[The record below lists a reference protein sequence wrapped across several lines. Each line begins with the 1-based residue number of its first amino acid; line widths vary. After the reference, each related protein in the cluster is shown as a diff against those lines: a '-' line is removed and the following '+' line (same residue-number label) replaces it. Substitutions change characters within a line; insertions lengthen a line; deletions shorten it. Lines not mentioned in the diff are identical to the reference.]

1 MDAGLKKRAFGGVVA
16 AVGLYP
22 IVTAQHLQN
31 LISGTILF
39 LIGVSIFILGLRR

>member
-1 MDAGLKKRAFGGVVA
+1 MDSGLKQRALGGVVA
-16 AVGLYP
+16 AIGLYP

-39 LIGVSIFILGLRR
+39 LIGVSIFVRGLRR